1 MTEAQATESKQG
13 YKTKRAH
20 EIISTLRTYDVVKN
34 LTNKQNPEAVRIA
47 FEKLGPTFI
56 KIGQMLST
64 RPDIVS
70 PAYIQELSKLQDHV
84 QADDFTVVQQ
94 TIEAEFHKPLAQI
107 FATFESEPLASASMG
122 QVHQARLKN
131 GVLVAVKVQHPG
143 IKETITTDLAILQ
156 KLVRWVNWLPN
167 TQVIDP
173 KEIFEQFKIALEK
186 ELDSRQEAQNNARF
200 YRLNHQEGIFEVP
213 KVYLDYCTAKVVT
226 TEYKAGLSLKLYLQ
240 QIKTQPVDGKRRYIA
255 KTLVNNFM
263 KQVFEDG
270 FFHADPHPGNILL
283 AKPEASFDE
292 FQKAAD
298 PRPFNKRTKLPDYR
312 LVYLDFGMMGTI
324 DKTLVQDL
332 AEVVIAVNAQ
342 DADKIGQG
350 LLKISKVV
358 GPLDKNKFF
367 DALNEFI
374 TPYYNSG
381 LGAIDLEK
389 MGVQIISL
397 CQQNNLQMNPD
408 VSLLMKAFGTLEG
421 IILQLDPNISM
432 LEVARPFT
440 RDYILKNTNFR
451 NELEDRVLE
460 MYQLSKDLPKVVNQL
475 KTNLNLLERGRLKIG
490 IDLNHRD
497 QVLDRL
503 EAMVNRIVIGLILAA
518 LIVGSSML
526 VQTDSQTWL
535 TDLGIFGYIISAI
548 LIVIFLA
555 NDLWQRW
562 QRRRRRK

>member
-1 MTEAQATESKQG
+1 MTDTQGTKGKQG
-13 YKTKRAH
+13 YKSRRAH
-20 EIISTLRTYDVVKN
+20 EIISILRQYDVVKN
-34 LTNKQNPEAVRIA
+34 IANKQNPEAVRHA
-47 FEKLGPTFI
+47 FEALGPTFI

-70 PAYIQELSKLQDHV
+70 PAYIQELSKLQDNV
-84 QADDFTVVQQ
+84 QADDFSVVKQ
-94 TIEAEFHKPLAQI
+94 TIEAAFKQPLAEV
-107 FATFESEPLASASMG
+107 FPDFDPEPIASASMG
-122 QVHQARLKN
+122 QVHKARLKN

-143 IKETITTDLAILQ
+143 IKASITTDLAILGR
-156 KLVRWVNWLPN
+156 LIRWVNWLPN
-167 TQVIDP
+167 SQVIDP

-200 YRLNHQEGIFEVP
+200 YRLNHQVGIFEVP
-213 KVYLDYCTAKVVT
+213 KVYLDYCTEKIVT
-226 TEYKAGLSLKLYLQ
+226 TEFKKGLSLKAYLH
-240 QIKTQPVDGKRRYIA
+240 QIKARPVDAKRRYIA

-270 FFHADPHPGNILL
+270 FFHADPHPGNILITQ
-283 AKPEASFDE
+283 ANATFDE
-292 FQKAAD
+292 FQDAAR
-298 PRPFNKRTKLPDYR
+298 PRPFTKGEKRPGYR
-312 LVYLDFGMMGTI
+312 LVYLDFGMMGTV

-350 LLKISKVV
+350 LLKICKVV

-367 DALNEFI
+367 EALNEFI

-381 LGAIDLEK
+381 LGAIDLEE
-389 MGVQIISL
+389 MGMQIISL

-421 IILQLDPNISM
+421 IILQLDPDISM

-440 RDYILKNTNFR
+440 RAYILKNTNFR
-451 NELEDRVLE
+451 NEFEDRILE

-475 KTNLNLLERGRLKIG
+475 KTNLNLLERGRLKLG

-518 LIVGSSML
+518 LIVGSSLL
-526 VQTDSQTWL
+526 VQKDGQTWL
-535 TDLGIFGYIISAI
+535 TDLGILGYIVAAV
-548 LIVIFLA
+548 LIVMFLV

-562 QRRRRRK
+562 RRRRKRK